1 MGCWQESSAKHVSS
15 LPILPSSLTALLER
29 AQVTTSF
36 VVDENGEVAN
46 SSGNSKGIGN
56 QTDLELLRSMRAS
69 SEVVLT
75 SGLTAR
81 LEQYRMPR
89 HADLAIFT
97 AQGVSQLDLK
107 PRAGQN
113 LIILSPPIVNS
124 YQESLRALRT
134 RYQNIHVEFGPRGA
148 QSLRKEI
155 DLFVI
160 SSTVRIGIHSFLK
173 GLQLQETESF
183 ELPELFVTLAVGRG

>member
-15 LPILPSSLTALLER
+15 LPILPSSLTALFER

-36 VVDENGEVAN
+36 VVDGKGEVAN

-69 SEVVLT
+69 SQVVLT

-81 LEQYRMPR
+81 MEQYRMPR

-134 RYQNIHVEFGPRGA
+134 QYQNIHVEFGPCGA
-148 QSLRKEI
+148 ESLRKEI

-160 SSTVRIGIHSFLK
+160 SSTVRNGIHGFLK